1 MTEYIIRRA
10 LWMLP
15 VLLSVGLITFTIARM
30 TPGGP
35 FDADREGRKLPASA
49 ERVLRAKFGMDLP
62 IWRQFTRYMF
72 FDIETDAKTKQNKI
86 VWGALGGNLGP
97 TYASRG
103 AKTVQ
108 QEMFQG
114 SAGKPSRFYYSA
126 RVGIQGMIIALL
138 LGIPLGTIAALKQNT
153 WIDYVS
159 LLGATIFVALGSLVV
174 ALLLVLIFAS
184 GLRWFSVIPDWGQ
197 PIKPWIL
204 PSLALGLGSTGF
216 ITRLTRSS
224 VLEVKRQ
231 DYVRTARS
239 KGLAERTVIARHIVR
254 NALLPVVTIL
264 GPAMAGL
271 LTGTLFVERIFQV
284 PGIGWL
290 LIDAIGKRD
299 YSMILGGALFYTFV
313 LTVANLVVD
322 LLYGVIDPRIS
333 FK

>member
-1 MTEYIIRRA
+1 MTAYVIRRI

-15 VLLSVGLITFTIARM
+15 VLFFVGLITFTIARL

-72 FDIETDAKTKQNKI
+72 FDIETDPKTKQDKI
-86 VWGALGGNLGP
+86 VWGAIGGNLGP

-103 AKTVQ
+103 QRTVQ
-108 QEMFQG
+108 QEMFF
-114 SAGKPSRFYYSA
+114 SSNKPSRFYYSA
-126 RVGIQGMIIALL
+126 RVGLQGLIIALL
-138 LGIPLGTIAALKQNT
+138 LGVPLGTIAALKQNT
-153 WIDYVS
+153 WIDYIS
-159 LLGATIFVALGSLVV
+159 LLGATVFVALGSLVV
-174 ALLLVLIFAS
+174 ALLLVIIFAS
-184 GLRWFSVIPDWGQ
+184 WLKWFSVIPNWSD

-204 PSLALGLGSTGF
+204 PSMALGLGSTGF

-231 DYVRTARS
+231 DYVRTARA
-239 KGLAERTVIARHIVR
+239 KGLAENAVIARHIVR

-264 GPAMAGL
+264 GPAVAGL
-271 LTGTLFVERIFQV
+271 LTGTLFVELIFQV

-313 LTVANLVVD
+313 LTVSNLIVD
-322 LLYGVIDPRIS
+322 ILYGVIDPRIS
-333 FK
+333 FQ